1 MTSSFFARA
10 SSEICGRSWFTVGML
25 IVFSFSAVAEETVP
39 ESTPASS
46 LIDLPPPDYI
56 PPDSLPSDT
65 PPPLPS
71 VQINP
76 PDTTVPNVPPT
87 VGDIISPQPRRF
99 QYNLRLSIRGVY
111 DDNINISHFDRISD
125 YYFVIEPEI
134 TVGLGDIVGR
144 SENYLLLTYIPSVLL
159 FVDHSENNAVEHL
172 IHLEAQHRFSR
183 LTLNLTQDINLL
195 DGASLRNTIETTG
208 QQVNLDVSGR
218 TRLNFYSTHLK
229 ASYDLSG
236 KTFLTSEI
244 DALVYDYPSFISS
257 EVISGNLYINYNYS
271 PKMAVGI
278 GGTAGYNF
286 VDDPNPDQTFEQVNL
301 RLSYQA
307 TGKVSLNASGGVEF
321 RQFEHDS
328 RGTHISPVF
337 QIGVLYQP
345 FDGTRIT
352 LTAGRRI
359 LNSGFFAAQ
368 DFTSTNVIVGISQR
382 LFGRVYLG
390 LSAGYENSDYF
401 STMAGVSATR
411 RDDYYF
417 VQPSI
422 DIVVTR
428 YLSVGAYYL
437 HRQDSSTFD
446 FFSFYDNQFALRAT
460 LKF

>member
-1 MTSSFFARA
+1 MTSSFFARGCSGIRGQLWCA
-10 SSEICGRSWFTVGML
+10 VGML
-25 IVFSFSAVAEETVP
+25 TVLSISAPAQETA
-39 ESTPASS
+39 STQNVSSAPSLPWEPPPPIDYPASENNAA
-46 LIDLPPPDYI
+46 
-56 PPDSLPSDT
+56 
-65 PPPLPS
+65 PLPA
-71 VQINP
+71 VETNP
-76 PDTTVPNVPPT
+76 PETTVPNPP
-87 VGDIISPQPRRF
+87 VGNTSSSQPRRF

-111 DDNINISHFDRISD
+111 DDNINISHSDRISD
-125 YYFVIEPEI
+125 YYVVIEPEI
-134 TVGLGDIVGR
+134 TLGLGDIVGR
-144 SENYLLLTYIPSVLL
+144 SENYLLLTYIPSILL
-159 FVDHSENNAVEHL
+159 FVDHSENDAVEHL
-172 IHLEAQHRFSR
+172 IHLEGQHRFSR

-208 QQVNLDVSGR
+208 QQANIDVSGR

-236 KTFLTSEI
+236 KIFLTSEI
-244 DALVYDYPSFISS
+244 DGLVYDYPSFISS

-271 PKMAVGI
+271 PKIAVGI
-278 GGTAGYNF
+278 GGTGGYNF

-328 RGTHISPVF
+328 RGTHITPVF
-337 QIGVLYQP
+337 QIGAIYQP
-345 FDGTRIT
+345 FDGTNVT

-359 LNSGFFAAQ
+359 LNSGFFPDQ
-368 DFTSTNVIVGISQR
+368 DFTATNVTAGISQR

-401 STMAGVSATR
+401 STVTGVSATR
-411 RDDYYF
+411 SDNYYF

-428 YLSVGAYYL
+428 YLTVGAYYL
-437 HRQDSSTFD
+437 HREDTSTFD
-446 FFSFYDNQFALRAT
+446 FFSFYDNQVALRAT